1 MLDDVAQTAVAF
13 GKDGFDEADIRMIFL
28 DLTLASRCFCFSRSS
43 SMLSCPSNW
52 KGVNG
57 FGTKQA
63 QEMDT
68 LTERPFGRVGML

>member
-1 MLDDVAQTAVAF
+1 
-13 GKDGFDEADIRMIFL
+13 
-28 DLTLASRCFCFSRSS
+28 
-43 SMLSCPSNW
+43 MLSCPSNW